1 MPTFIAILIG
11 AAAIVSGT
19 AAEFSAY
26 AATFGAASGFALVLD
41 KLTAL
46 PVVKIIE

>member
-1 MPTFIAILIG
+1 MPAFIAILIG
-11 AAAIVSGT
+11 TGAIVTGT

-26 AATFGAASGFALVLD
+26 SAVFATASGIALVLD

-46 PVVKIIE
+46 PVVKLIE

>member
-1 MPTFIAILIG
+1 MPAFIAILIG
-11 AAAIVSGT
+11 AGAIVTGT

-26 AATFGAASGFALVLD
+26 TATFGAASGFALVLD

-46 PVVKIIE
+46 PAVKLIE